1 MSKPISR
8 GESPV
13 ARDSDNA
20 AKTLGPKI
28 ATLMASSASANSAAV
43 ILEYGKPFGEQD
55 INDLVE
61 VLSGHF
67 ELVRNGNLTNVEDML
82 YGQALALQTI
92 FTKMARRVGAQGYL
106 KHEQTYL
113 ALALKA
119 QNQCRATLET
129 LVMMKNPASVAFVR
143 QANIGQAVQVNNGS
157 STQKDASRARENQ
170 NQQNE
175 LSRESNELP
184 TYSSAPA
191 PTGRIDSELAAVG
204 EVNRA
209 KDSCR

>member
-1 MSKPISR
+1 
-8 GESPV
+8 V